1 MIKVVVS
8 VLVNKVG
15 LKCFNRS
22 FTAITDWHA
31 KGILNANYRRK
42 LFQNSRCYQKL
53 MEFEFFK
60 LD

>member
-1 MIKVVVS
+1 MVVS

-31 KGILNANYRRK
+31 KGILNANYR
-42 LFQNSRCYQKL
+42 
-53 MEFEFFK
+53 FEVVSK
-60 LD
+60 SKMLSKADGV